1 MAAVCRTTCIGYY
14 RGIEMRNS
22 YVLISAISFFMGLI
36 FFAVYNQWIIFS
48 TPWNRHAMTM
58 QSEMIQK
65 KQVVYYY
72 FAGDKWKTEKQE
84 ILWYQHA
91 DKNIFQVVNA
101 WLTLGE
107 DEHLI
112 AKKTSVH
119 PILISSAHTA
129 YISFD
134 HNILGKEEIIFKKW
148 MLIEGLLKTIASND
162 VGITH
167 VQFLVQ
173 HQPLQ
178 DAHLDFSM
186 PWPIQGFV

>member
-1 MAAVCRTTCIGYY
+1 MNLIIHRQYLIIS
-14 RGIEMRNS
+14 GIA
-22 YVLISAISFFMGLI
+22 LCAGFL

-48 TPWNRHAMTM
+48 TPWNRHAIAM

-72 FAGDKWKTEKQE
+72 FCGDKWKTEKQE
-84 ILWYQHA
+84 ILWYQHT

-101 WLTLGE
+101 WLTLVE

-112 AKKTSVH
+112 AKKTSVQ
-119 PILISSAHTA
+119 PILISLANTA

-134 HNILGKEEIIFKKW
+134 HNILGKEETIFKKW

-162 VGITH
+162 IGITH

-178 DAHLDFSM
+178 DTHLDFSM
-186 PWPIQGFV
+186 PWSIHGFL

>member
-1 MAAVCRTTCIGYY
+1 MNVMIHRQYLIIS
-14 RGIEMRNS
+14 GIA
-22 YVLISAISFFMGLI
+22 LCTGFL
-36 FFAVYNQWIIFS
+36 FFAVYNQWVIFS
-48 TPWNRHAMTM
+48 TPWNRYTM
-58 QSEMIQK
+58 AISSEMIQK

-72 FAGDKWKTEKQE
+72 FDGDKWKTEKQE
-84 ILWYQHA
+84 ILWHQHA
-91 DKNIFQVVNA
+91 EKDIFQVVNA
-101 WLTLGE
+101 WLTLVE

-134 HNILGKEEIIFKKW
+134 HNILGKEETIFKKW

-162 VGITH
+162 IDVTY
-167 VQFLVQ
+167 VQFLIQ
-173 HQPLQ
+173 HQLLQ

-186 PWPIQGFV
+186 PWQIHGFL